1 MSTIIRLLILLLLS
15 SPARAEETIRFEEL
29 MAREA
34 EEAAQAE
41 EAIAEAKQMFNLEG
55 LMIEGKDHPA
65 PLALRAHMEQDP
77 ALQEDMQAVREYVQ
91 VNSWIEEDFES
102 IFAATPITL
111 SSTGHPVYIVYPSRY
126 CPVFV
131 GGHAIAY
138 WIMEQQPDGTYR
150 NLLSGATDLVLVRD
164 AQTLGYQ
171 DLATVY
177 GMQALS
183 VYRFDGTSYQYASDP
198 APTETETPEA
208 SESSPDA
215 TTHPHRTDHR

>member
-15 SPARAEETIRFEEL
+15 SPARAEETVSFEEL

-41 EAIAEAKQMFNLEG
+41 KAIDGAKQLFNLEG
-55 LMIEGKDHPA
+55 LMNEGGEHPA
-65 PLALRAHMEQDP
+65 PPALRAHMEQDP
-77 ALQEDMQAVREYVQ
+77 ALQEDMTAVQEYIQ
-91 VNSWIEEDFES
+91 ENSWIEEDFES

-111 SSTGHPVYIVYPSRY
+111 SSTGRPVYLVYPSMY

-177 GMQALS
+177 GLQTLS
-183 VYRFDGTSYQYASDP
+183 LYRFDGTSYQYVSDP
-198 APTETETPEA
+198 APTETETPEPP
-208 SESSPDA
+208 ESSPDA
-215 TTHPHRTDHR
+215 TSTPP